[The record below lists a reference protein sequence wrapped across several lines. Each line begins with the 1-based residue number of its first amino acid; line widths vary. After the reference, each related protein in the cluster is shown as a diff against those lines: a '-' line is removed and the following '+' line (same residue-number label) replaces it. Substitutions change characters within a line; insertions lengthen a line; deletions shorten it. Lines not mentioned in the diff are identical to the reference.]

1 MLIIVTI
8 DTEVFPV
15 GTVGRIISVVAVFVM
30 NGQEMAVLVFEL
42 PSAFGTDEAVQF
54 KRLLPIIA

>member
-15 GTVGRIISVVAVFVM
+15 GTVRRIVSVVAVFVM
-30 NGQEMAVLVFEL
+30 NGQEMAVFVFKL
-42 PSAFGTDEAVQF
+42 PPAFGTDEAMQF
-54 KRLLPIIA
+54 QRLFPVIA